1 MRVKSLRSGW
11 LASFPEAVRNELA
24 AAFAPAQA
32 RALLYDWS
40 VWARPAQL
48 PPPGDWRI
56 WLLLAGRGF
65 GKTRTGAELIRAR
78 VAASTARRLAL
89 VAPTAGDARNV
100 MVEGESGIL
109 AISPP
114 WDRPHYEPSK
124 RRLTW
129 PNGAIATLYS
139 ADEPERLRGP
149 QHDATW
155 CDELGSWRHPEAWDM
170 LMFGLRL
177 GTDPRVVVT
186 TTPRPTKLIRALIAD
201 PKAVVTHGTTYENR
215 ANLAPAF
222 LDQIIRKYEG
232 TRLGRQELD
241 AELLDDV
248 AGALWTRGII
258 EAVRSSTAPSLVRV
272 VVAIDPAATSTAD
285 ADETGI
291 IVAGKDERGQGW
303 VLADSS
309 GRYQPTEWAK
319 TAIAAYRAHHA
330 DRVVAEVNHGGEM
343 VEATLRVI
351 DPNVSFAALRASRGK
366 VTRAEPVAALYE
378 QGRVHHVGAF
388 PQLEDQMCGF
398 APAGRNEVDLRS
410 GGSPDRVDALV
421 RALTDLMLEPMSNQG
436 IFELYR
442 QLAQNRRT

>member
-1 MRVKSLRSGW
+1 MRMKSWRSGW
-11 LASFPEAVRNELA
+11 LASFPEAARDELA
-24 AAFAPAQA
+24 AAFGPAEA

-40 VWARPAQL
+40 FWARPAQL
-48 PPPGDWRI
+48 PPQGDWRV

-89 VAPTAGDARNV
+89 VAPTAADARNV

-109 AISPP
+109 AVSPP
-114 WDRPHYEPSK
+114 WDRPRYEPSK

-201 PKAVVTHGTTYENR
+201 PKAVVTRGTTYENR

-258 EAVRSSTAPSLVRV
+258 EAARSSTAPSLVRV
-272 VVAIDPAATSTAD
+272 VVAIDPAATSTED

-291 IVAGKDERGQGW
+291 IVAGKDAQGQGW
-303 VLADSS
+303 MLADSS

-319 TAIAAYRAHHA
+319 TAIAAYRAHRA

-343 VEATLRVI
+343 VEATLRAI
-351 DPNVSFAALRASRGK
+351 DPNVSFAAVRASRGK

-398 APAGRNEVDLRS
+398 APAGRNEVDLRA

-421 RALTDLMLEPMSNQG
+421 WALTDLLLEPMSNQG

>member
-1 MRVKSLRSGW
+1 VKRSHSGW
-11 LASFPEAVRNELA
+11 LASLPEAARNDLA
-24 AAFAPAQA
+24 AALSPAEA
-32 RALLYDWS
+32 RALLYDWPF
-40 VWARPAQL
+40 WARPAQL
-48 PPPGDWRI
+48 PPQGNWRV

-65 GKTRTGAELIRAR
+65 GKTRTGAELMRAR
-78 VAASTARRLAL
+78 VATWTARRVAL
-89 VAPTAGDARNV
+89 VAPTAADARNV

-114 WDRPHYEPSK
+114 WDRPRYEPSK

-155 CDELGSWRHPEAWDM
+155 CDELGSWRNPEAWDM

-201 PKAVVTHGTTYENR
+201 PTAIVTRGSTYENR

-222 LDQIIRKYEG
+222 LEQIVRKYEG
-232 TRLGRQELD
+232 TRLGRQELE

-248 AGALWTRGII
+248 PDALWSRGII
-258 EAVRSSTAPSLVRV
+258 EAARARTAPTLIRV
-272 VVAIDPAATSTAD
+272 VVAIDPAATSTED

-291 IVAGKDERGQGW
+291 IVAGKDGQGQGW
-303 VLADSS
+303 VLADAS

-319 TAIAAYRAHHA
+319 TAVAAYRAHHA
-330 DRVVAEVNHGGEM
+330 DRVVAEVNNGGDM

-351 DPNVSFAALRASRGK
+351 DPNVPFAAVRASRGK
-366 VTRAEPVAALYE
+366 ITRAEPVAALYE
-378 QGRVHHVGAF
+378 QGRVHHLGAF
-388 PQLEDQMCGF
+388 PQLEDQMCSF
-398 APAGRNEVDLRS
+398 TPAGDRDFAMRS
-410 GGSPDRVDALV
+410 AGGSPDRVDALV
-421 RALTDLMLEPMSNQG
+421 WALTDLLLEPMSNQG

-442 QLAQNRRT
+442 QLAQKQRP